1 MSAPKDAHR
10 STSEPRWWERAHG
23 DPGFLVAYFS
33 PEFGIEASLPVYSG
47 GLGVLAGDHLK
58 AAGDLGVPLVGIGL
72 LYREGYFRQSIS
84 RGRQREQYPELAPEA
99 LGLELVLRDD
109 GDPVRVEVELADELV
124 RVQVWRRDVRGATL
138 YLLDTDVEGNSET
151 GRKVTD
157 VLYGGDREHRMRQEL
172 VLGVGGARAVRALA
186 LEPTVYHLN
195 EGHAAFLA
203 LERARILAAHEGVAF
218 AEALEIVRRSTVFTT
233 HTPVPAGNERFERE
247 LAARYL
253 APLATSADVE
263 VEELLELG
271 QAPGDPQFGL
281 TPLALRTAQFA
292 NGVSELHGAVSRHM
306 WSDLWP
312 DVDDDDVPIGHV
324 TNAVHAPTW
333 VSPELRALLVDVE
346 VRFEAGPEEQGWERT
361 RALDARELWGVHT
374 ARKASLLEL
383 VAGRASGQLGG
394 ESLAPEAL
402 TIGFARRFATYKR
415 AALVLSDPE
424 RLRALLGDPQR
435 PVQLVFAGKAHPADD
450 EGKAVLAEIVRLAQ
464 GRDARGRIA
473 FLPDYDIALARAL
486 VQGVDVW
493 LNTPR
498 PPQEAS
504 GTSGMKAALNGVL
517 NLSVLDGWW
526 AEAFSPE
533 FGWAISE
540 AASSE
545 GDESEAQELLH
556 LLAEEIVPL
565 YYDRDGDGI
574 PARWAA
580 MMRESIATAGERF
593 NAARMVAEYAE
604 RFYLPAHAAGLRVGA
619 AGASRDPSSPTL

>member
-1 MSAPKDAHR
+1 M
-10 STSEPRWWERAHG
+10 
-23 DPGFLVAYFS
+23 
-33 PEFGIEASLPVYSG
+33 
-47 GLGVLAGDHLK
+47 
-58 AAGDLGVPLVGIGL
+58 
-72 LYREGYFRQSIS
+72 
-84 RGRQREQYPELAPEA
+84 
-99 LGLELVLRDD
+99 
-109 GDPVRVEVELADELV
+109 
-124 RVQVWRRDVRGATL
+124 WRRDVRGATL
-138 YLLDTDVEGNSET
+138 YLLDSDVEGNSDA

-157 VLYGGDREHRMRQEL
+157 VLYGGDREHRIRQEL
-172 VLGVGGARAVRALA
+172 VLGVGGARAVQALA

-203 LERARILAAHEGVAF
+203 LERARLLAADEGLAF
-218 AEALEIVRRSTVFTT
+218 ADALDLVRRSTVFTT

-253 APLATSADVE
+253 EPLATSAGVE
-263 VEELLELG
+263 VEELLDLG
-271 QAPGDPQFGL
+271 EVPGDPHFGL

-292 NGVSELHGAVSRHM
+292 NGVSKLHGAVTRHM
-306 WSDLWP
+306 WSVLWP
-312 DVDDDDVPIGHV
+312 GADEDEVPISHV

-333 VSPELRALLVDVE
+333 VSPDLGSLLVE
-346 VRFEAGPEEQGWERT
+346 AGVRFEAGPDEQAWDRA
-361 RALDARELWGVHT
+361 RALDLRELWGVHA
-374 ARKASLLEL
+374 ARKAALLEL

-435 PVQLVFAGKAHPADD
+435 PVQLVFAGKAHPADA

-473 FLPDYDIALARAL
+473 FLPDYDIVLAQAL

-498 PPQEAS
+498 APQEAS

-533 FGWAISE
+533 IGWAIPE
-540 AASSE
+540 TASRE
-545 GDESEAQELLH
+545 GDEREAQELLR

-565 YYDRDGDGI
+565 YYDRDADGI
-574 PARWAA
+574 PTPWAG
-580 MMRESIATAGERF
+580 MMRESITTVGERF

-604 RFYLPAHAAGLRVGA
+604 RFYLPAHAAGLGVSA
-619 AGASRDPSSPTL
+619 AGASRDPSR

>member
-1 MSAPKDAHR
+1 MSAPEDANR
-10 STSEPRWWERAHG
+10 STFEPRWWERAHG

-58 AAGDLGVPLVGIGL
+58 AAGDLGVPLVGLGL

-84 RGRQREQYPELAPEA
+84 RGRQRERYPELVPEER
-99 LGLELVLRDD
+99 GLELVRSKG
-109 GDPVRVEVELADELV
+109 GDPLRVEVELAEETVLV
-124 RVQVWRRDVRGATL
+124 QMWRRDVRGAPL
-138 YLLDTDVEGNSET
+138 YLLDTDVEGNSEG

-157 VLYGGDREHRMRQEL
+157 VLYGGDREHRIRQEL

-195 EGHAAFLA
+195 EGHAVFLA
-203 LERARILAAHEGVAF
+203 LERARLLVAEEGVSF
-218 AEALEIVRRSTVFTT
+218 AEALEAVRRSTVFTT

-253 APLATSADVE
+253 TPLAAGAGVA

-271 QAPGDPQFGL
+271 ESPGDPQFGL
-281 TPLALRTAQFA
+281 TPLALRAARFA
-292 NGVSELHGAVSRHM
+292 NGVSELHGAVTRGM
-306 WSDLWP
+306 WRGLWP
-312 DVDDDDVPIGHV
+312 DLDADDVPIGHV

-333 VSPELRALLVDVE
+333 VSAGLHALLAE
-346 VRFEAGPEEQGWERT
+346 AGVRLEAGPDEQGWEAARG
-361 RALDARELWGVHT
+361 LDTRELWRVHT

-383 VAGRASGQLGG
+383 VSARASGQLGG
-394 ESLAPEAL
+394 ESLAPDAL

-415 AALVLSDPE
+415 ATLVLSDPE

-473 FLPDYDIALARAL
+473 FLPDYDMELARAL
-486 VQGVDVW
+486 LQGVDVW

-504 GTSGMKAALNGVL
+504 GTSGMKAALNGAL

-526 AEAFSPE
+526 AEAYAPGI
-533 FGWAISE
+533 GWAIPE
-540 AASSE
+540 AASRE
-545 GDESEAQELLH
+545 GDGAEARELLR
-556 LLAEEIVPL
+556 LLADEVVPL
-565 YYDRDGDGI
+565 YYERDADGV
-574 PARWAA
+574 PVRWAEL
-580 MMRESIATAGERF
+580 MRESIATVGGHF
-593 NAARMVAEYAE
+593 NAVRMVAEYVE
-604 RFYLPAHAAGLRVGA
+604 GFYLPAHAAGLRVGGPA
-619 AGASRDPSSPTL
+619 AASRDPGT